1 MVKAKVNSLTRTTD
15 EVSVMINR
23 ESPSGSGMEVSNYNY
38 NIKIARLIQRISE
51 MNAASDLDKQKI
63 DELERQVALLA
74 QKKTKSDAAHEISE
88 LKKSLEEQETKLYTT
103 QLKLEDTMLIK
114 SQISE
119 ELVKLQTQIS
129 IFESDQVTSA
139 QDVTN

>member
-38 NIKIARLIQRISE
+38 NIKIARLIQRISD

>member
-1 MVKAKVNSLTRTTD
+1 
-15 EVSVMINR
+15 MINR

-38 NIKIARLIQRISE
+38 NIKIARLIQRNSD